1 MAKTKATL
9 VFILKYL
16 ALTAIVT
23 AVWEYCSLSG
33 RIPPYVLPSP
43 HGLVELFVRYTMDG
57 SLIQHILASVLRVLA
72 GFVLAAVVALVTG
85 VLISLSKNFKVF
97 TLLILQ
103 ILKPIPPIAWIP
115 VAIIWLGIAEPSK
128 IFIIFIGA
136 VFPILLNT
144 VDGIKQ
150 IDGRYWE
157 VSRTFEIPYAKF
169 VKKVI
174 IPGALPQILTGLKI
188 GLGNAWIC
196 VVAAE
201 MIAATK
207 GIGYMLMDG
216 RSLGQPGKVILA
228 MLIVGVVGKFMEDI
242 LRKVEQ
248 KVVYQ

>member
-1 MAKTKATL
+1 M
-9 VFILKYL
+9 
-16 ALTAIVT
+16 
-23 AVWEYCSLSG
+23 
-33 RIPPYVLPSP
+33 
-43 HGLVELFVRYTMDG
+43 MDG
-57 SLIQHILASVLRVLA
+57 SLIQHMLASITRVLT
-72 GFVLAAVVALVTG
+72 GFVIAAVVAIVLG
-85 VLISLSKNFKVF
+85 VLISLSKNFEVF
-97 TLLILQ
+97 TRLILQ

-115 VAIIWLGIAEPSK
+115 IAIIWLGIAEPSK
-128 IFIIFIGA
+128 VFIIFIGA

-150 IDGRYWE
+150 IDGRFWE

-216 RSLGQPGKVILA
+216 RSLAQPGKVILA
-228 MLIVGVVGKFMEDI
+228 MLIVGVIGKFMEDI
-242 LRKVEQ
+242 LRKIEQ
-248 KVVYQ
+248 IAVYK